1 MVSFRHKLEQGLARH
16 GVQVVYKVENLDY
29 DALLVI
35 GGTRRLGDLR
45 AVRKRGIPIVQRL
58 DGMNWLHRKRKTG
71 LQHFVRAEASNLI
84 LNTIRSRFADSI
96 IYQSDFSRAWWERVH
111 GETPVPYSI
120 VFNGVD
126 LNTYAPHEEDTRPD
140 NVFRMLLVEGNL
152 GGGYETGLEHA
163 LELGQMLN
171 ERLSRRLELMVVG
184 RVDPF
189 LRAEVMRSTRFPI
202 RWVGLVP
209 RDQIPDLD
217 RSAHVFFAADLNP
230 ACPNAVIEAMACGLP
245 VTAYATGALPEL
257 VTGDAGRLASFGGD
271 PWQLENPDKNALADA
286 AEEIIIHQN
295 RYRVGARH
303 RAEEIFGLDQMI
315 DGYLRAFGWI

>member
-16 GVQVVYKVENLDY
+16 GVQVGYEAADLDY

-45 AVRKRGIPIVQRL
+45 AVRKRGIPVVQRL
-58 DGMNWLHRKRKTG
+58 DGMNWLHRKRPTG
-71 LQHFVRAEASNLI
+71 LRHFARAEASNLI
-84 LNTIRSRFADSI
+84 LATIRSRFADSI
-96 IYQSDFSRAWWERVH
+96 IYQSDFSRTWWERAH

-126 LNTYAPHEEDTRPD
+126 LDTYAPREEVTRPD
-140 NVFRMLLVEGNL
+140 NIFRMLLVEGNL

-163 LELGQMLN
+163 LELGRMLD
-171 ERLSRRLELMVVG
+171 ERLPRRLELMVVG
-184 RVDPF
+184 RVDPL

-202 RWVGLVP
+202 RWAGLVP
-209 RDQIPDLD
+209 RDQIPALD
-217 RSAHVFFAADLNP
+217 RSAHVLFAADLNP

-257 VTGDAGRLASFGGD
+257 ITGDAGKLAPYGGD
-271 PWQLENPDKNALADA
+271 PWQLENPDGNALADA
-286 AEEIIIHQN
+286 AEEIIVDQN
-295 RYRVGARH
+295 RYRAGARR
-303 RAEEIFGLDQMI
+303 RAEEMFGLDQMI